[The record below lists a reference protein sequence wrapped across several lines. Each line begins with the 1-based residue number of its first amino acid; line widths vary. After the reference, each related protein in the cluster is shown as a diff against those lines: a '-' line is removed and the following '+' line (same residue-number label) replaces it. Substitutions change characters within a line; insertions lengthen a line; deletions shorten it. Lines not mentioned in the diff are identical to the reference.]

1 MEWIKNIFSRPK
13 MKRILIN
20 QTGDSNKFWT
30 IEQVDKK
37 YIVQWGKIGTEG
49 RISEKEFP
57 NADECR
63 KEVDKIIK
71 EKVGKGYSET
81 SDLSKIPTKQIQ
93 EYKPMDEDVFWDI
106 ISSFNWKKT
115 GDDDAVLRPALKRLS
130 SMKVED
136 IYIFSDILSEK
147 LYSLDGI
154 DYASNIGDF
163 SYKDE
168 TQHFSNDYF
177 LYVRCC
183 VVANG
188 KEFYEF
194 VLANPTEMPKDL
206 DFEALLYLP
215 DEAYKKLTN
224 TEQYD
229 YQPKFDYE
237 TYANSEKWSK

>member
-1 MEWIKNIFSRPK
+1 ME
-13 MKRILIN
+13 
-20 QTGDSNKFWT
+20 
-30 IEQVDKK
+30 
-37 YIVQWGKIGTEG
+37 
-49 RISEKEFP
+49 
-57 NADECR
+57 
-63 KEVDKIIK
+63 
-71 EKVGKGYSET
+71 
-81 SDLSKIPTKQIQ
+81 
-93 EYKPMDEDVFWDI
+93 
-106 ISSFNWKKT
+106 KT

-154 DYASNIGDF
+154 NYASNIGDF

-168 TQHFSNDYF
+168 TQYFSNDYF